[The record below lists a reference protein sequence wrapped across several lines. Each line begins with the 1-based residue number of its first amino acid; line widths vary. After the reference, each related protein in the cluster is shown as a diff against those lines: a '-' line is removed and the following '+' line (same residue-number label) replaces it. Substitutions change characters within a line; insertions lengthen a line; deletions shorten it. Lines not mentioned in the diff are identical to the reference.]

1 MAKGVEEIA
10 DVEAIVAVE
19 SGIRVWVD
27 KGRVRD
33 YSKNMSFLRFSLF
46 SGK

>member
-10 DVEAIVAVE
+10 GVEAIVAVE

-27 KGRVRD
+27 KGRVIEITQ
-33 YSKNMSFLRFSLF
+33 KI
-46 SGK
+46 

>member
-27 KGRVRD
+27 KGRVREITQ
-33 YSKNMSFLRFSLF
+33 KI
-46 SGK
+46 

>member
-27 KGRVRD
+27 KGRVREITQK
-33 YSKNMSFLRFSLF
+33 YELP
-46 SGK
+46 